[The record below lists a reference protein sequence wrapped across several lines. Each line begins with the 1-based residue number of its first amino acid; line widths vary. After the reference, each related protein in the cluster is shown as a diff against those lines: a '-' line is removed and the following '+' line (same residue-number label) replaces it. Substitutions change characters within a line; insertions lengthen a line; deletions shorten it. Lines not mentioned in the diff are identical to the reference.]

1 MQNIFYGI
9 LLSFLNFNFNIGD
22 SKIGL
27 IPDFLG
33 YILMFKGVEELA
45 MESDD
50 FTKVK
55 LHIKLMVGYTLFLYI
70 MDLLGISGQI
80 NEIFN
85 IMLGIIFSIVALYIT
100 YNIVMG
106 IADIEERYNYN
117 LKSEKLY
124 SLWKARVIF
133 TVLAYITTF
142 VPGLALI
149 IIIIGFI
156 VNVYFIVEFHNSK
169 NLYYESK
176 LNN

>member
-1 MQNIFYGI
+1 MQSIFYGI
-9 LLSFLNFNFNIGD
+9 LLSFLNFNFNIGE

-33 YILMFKGVEELA
+33 YIFMFKGVEELA
-45 MESDD
+45 MESDK

-55 LHIKLMVGYTLFLYI
+55 LHIKLMIGYTLFVYI

-80 NEIFN
+80 NQIFN
-85 IMLGIIFSIVALYIT
+85 MMLGIIFAIIALYIT
-100 YNIVMG
+100 YNIVRG

-117 LKSEKLY
+117 LKSDKLY
-124 SLWKARVIF
+124 FLWKARVIF
-133 TVLAYITTF
+133 TVLVYITTF
-142 VPGLALI
+142 ISELVLI

-156 VNVYFIVEFHNSK
+156 INVYFIVELYNSK
-169 NLYYESK
+169 NLYYELK

>member
-1 MQNIFYGI
+1 MQSIFYGM
-9 LLSFLNFNFNIGD
+9 LLSFFDLNFSIGD

-33 YILMFKGVEELA
+33 YILMLKGVRELA
-45 MESDD
+45 IESDH

-55 LHIKLMVGYTLFLYI
+55 SYIKLMVVYTLYLYT
-70 MDLLGISGQI
+70 MGLLGISGQI

-85 IMLGIIFSIVALYIT
+85 IMLAITFAIISLYIT

-106 IADIEERYNYN
+106 IADIEERYKYN
-117 LKSEKLY
+117 LKSEMLY
-124 SLWKARVIF
+124 SLWKAHAIF
-133 TVLAYITTF
+133 TILTYIAAFIPVLVF
-142 VPGLALI
+142 

-156 VNVYFIVEFHNSK
+156 VNIYFIVQFHNSK
-169 NLYYESK
+169 NLYYELK